1 MILRHYDRKLKSS
14 SLSEVDAMAINA
26 LSNAKRSLQEL
37 VQKAD
42 PAAKEQLTAIANA
55 LEDVEERLKA
65 LEAVVEALAVRATKP
80 TGNDI
85 PTFVVDWSYVKKLL
99 GGDRM

>member
-65 LEAVVEALAVRATKP
+65 LEAVVDPSSGLWSRSLAADATPEEEAA
-80 TGNDI
+80 
-85 PTFVVDWSYVKKLL
+85 
-99 GGDRM
+99 